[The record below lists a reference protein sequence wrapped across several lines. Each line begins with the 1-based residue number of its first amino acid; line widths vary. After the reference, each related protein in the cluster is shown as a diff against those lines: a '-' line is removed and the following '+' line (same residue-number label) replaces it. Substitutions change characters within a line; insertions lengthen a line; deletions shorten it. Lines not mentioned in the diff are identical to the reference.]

1 MMTQEQLVQVER
13 EMTRLSVGQADEAA
27 AIFAAGALLALD
39 WLKNGGI
46 SPMDYLS
53 SRCVGRPWVN

>member
-1 MMTQEQLVQVER
+1 MMTQEQLVQVDR
-13 EMTRLSVGQADEAA
+13 EMARLGGNQADEAA

-46 SPMDYLS
+46 SPMDYLT
-53 SRCVGRPWVN
+53 SRYIGRPWVN